1 MPNTTSPVATL
12 QSIGR
17 DSASKLNPLIAMS
30 SPETFD
36 RCRVIVRDLGYI
48 MSAGEHLDMPPD
60 MSNWY
65 QMFEAVS
72 AAMAW
77 EIEAMEIE
85 RDRQEVEAEN
95 NPDSIRSAIKALDK
109 GIAILSRQPESD
121 KAATVDMIHATTRRA
136 ALRAKLAEL
145 ESRSAIDGLDE
156 IISSF
161 LRSADADKSEAIVHA
176 WAESGGLRDM
186 LVALE
191 SGVTK

>member
-17 DSASKLNPLIAMS
+17 DSASKLNPLIGMS
-30 SPETFD
+30 DLETLD
-36 RCRVIVRDLGYI
+36 RCRVMVRDLGYL
-48 MSAGEHLDMPPD
+48 MSASESMSMPLD

-72 AAMAW
+72 SAMSW

-85 RDRQEVEAEN
+85 RNRQEVEAEN
-95 NPDSIRSAIKALDK
+95 NPDSIRSTIEALDK
-109 GIAILSRQPESD
+109 GIAILSLQPESN

-145 ESRSAIDGLDE
+145 ENRSAIDGLDE
-156 IISSF
+156 IIASF
-161 LRSADADKSEAIVHA
+161 VRSADTTEAEAIVHA

-191 SGVTK
+191 SGVA